1 MRMNPTANLSGDP
14 RSSYAVLRRGG
25 ASPLAASA
33 QLALEPRLARRL
45 EMLFRSRV
53 SRGGGEEAQPRFARH
68 EAHVAAVM
76 AQGGFPSLTERRR
89 RGRAPSVGLP
99 LVWPAGDRP

>member
-1 MRMNPTANLSGDP
+1 
-14 RSSYAVLRRGG
+14 
-25 ASPLAASA
+25 
-33 QLALEPRLARRL
+33 
-45 EMLFRSRV
+45 MLFRSRV

-89 RGRAPSVGLP
+89 PG
-99 LVWPAGDRP
+99 